1 MTTLLSTERS
11 TVHGITFPKNFKTEG
26 MILESDCNKVKF
38 DEMRLAEKQMERI
51 PETIGNIPYI
61 IIMDRGYPSTPAF
74 IHMMDKDIKFIVRLK
89 SSDYKKEQSSLTE
102 NDQLVKIKLD
112 KSRIRHYEGTPDGER
127 MKELGGI
134 MPIF

>member
-1 MTTLLSTERS
+1 
-11 TVHGITFPKNFKTEG
+11 

-74 IHMMDKDIKFIVRLK
+74 IHMMDKDLKFIVRLK

-127 MKELGGI
+127 MKELVK
-134 MPIF
+134 FHCVW